1 MFSNKDVDNVI
12 ILYVL
17 NYIFDVF
24 TDAFET
30 KTKHWIADIVC
41 RVNTVTMTCKYN
53 IQWSFFSPLAWII
66 LQPLLISKQDI
77 DIGSISYAKMYGL
90 VNVR

>member
-30 KTKHWIADIVC
+30 KTKH
-41 RVNTVTMTCKYN
+41 
-53 IQWSFFSPLAWII
+53 
-66 LQPLLISKQDI
+66 
-77 DIGSISYAKMYGL
+77 
-90 VNVR
+90 

>member
-1 MFSNKDVDNVI
+1 
-12 ILYVL
+12 
-17 NYIFDVF
+17 
-24 TDAFET
+24 
-30 KTKHWIADIVC
+30 
-41 RVNTVTMTCKYN
+41 MTCKYN